1 MKQRKQVLIAMQFVL
16 ILLSCIAFKS
26 NAQGSQNEKAVKAY
40 YSGFE
45 THDWNLVVKQFAKGF
60 TFTTPINDHISAKE
74 FRDSC
79 WGTNRFFKKVKF
91 IKMVESGN
99 EVFLLV
105 EINTTDNKVVRNV
118 DIYTFS
124 AGKIKSIEVFFGAG
138 ESYPG
143 NKN

>member
-1 MKQRKQVLIAMQFVL
+1 MQRKQGLIAIQLVIIFL
-16 ILLSCIAFKS
+16 ACTALKT
-26 NAQGSQNEKAVKAY
+26 NAQVSENERAVKAY

-45 THDWNLVVKQFAKGF
+45 THNWNLVVSQLAKGF
-60 TFTTPINDHISAKE
+60 TFTTPINDHISVKE
-74 FRDSC
+74 FKDSC

-91 IKMVESGN
+91 SKMVESGN
-99 EVFLLV
+99 DVILLV

-118 DIYTFS
+118 DIYTFN
-124 AGKIKSIEVFFGAG
+124 AGKIKSVEVFFGPG

>member
-1 MKQRKQVLIAMQFVL
+1 MQCKQGLIGIPFVI
-16 ILLSCIAFKS
+16 ILLSCIALKS
-26 NAQGSQNEKAVKAY
+26 NAQGGENEKAVKAY

-45 THDWNLVVKQFAKGF
+45 THNWNLVASQLAKGF

-74 FRDSC
+74 FKDSC
-79 WGTNRFFKKVKF
+79 WGTNRFFKNVKF
-91 IKMVESGN
+91 IKMIENGN
-99 EVFLLV
+99 DVILLV

-124 AGKIKSIEVFFGAG
+124 AGKIKSIEVFFGPG

-143 NKN
+143 HEN